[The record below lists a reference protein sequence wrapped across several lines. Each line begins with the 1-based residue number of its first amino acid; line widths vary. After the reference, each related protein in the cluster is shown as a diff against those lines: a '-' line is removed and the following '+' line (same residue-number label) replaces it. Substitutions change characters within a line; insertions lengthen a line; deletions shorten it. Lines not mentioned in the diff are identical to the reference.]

1 MIKTCRRSVLFGP
14 NGDPWTKNSTNFDVT
29 MGSLDGAEISE
40 LIGLFML
47 SEIKKIDGLNQ
58 CNNGLYRDDGL
69 ILLEKCPGP
78 KRDRIIKNLHK
89 LFKDHGLKITIATA
103 GPVANFLDVTLDL
116 SDGTYKP
123 FRKPNDTP
131 VYINAAS
138 NHPPSILKHIPKM
151 VERRLNNISCNEAV
165 FNTAKPLYE
174 DALRRSGFDSTL
186 TYDKGGPTQRRKRR
200 RKITWFNPPFC
211 QSIDTN
217 ISKKFLLLVDKH
229 FTPDHQL
236 RKIFN
241 RNTLKVS
248 PRCMPNIDSAIKSHN
263 NRLLKSSNEDKRT
276 CNCRKNDTC
285 PVEGHCLE
293 EGIIYEATVK
303 SNTEEKKYVGLTE
316 GTFKRRLYGH
326 RQSFKNSSLR
336 NATELSKY
344 IWNVKEREEEY
355 ELTWSIIDRAPPYK
369 GTPSKCKLCLLE
381 KFHILTRD
389 DLLNRRSELVSK
401 CRHRRAYLIGSIK

>member
-1 MIKTCRRSVLFGP
+1 MGTSEVLKWYEATRTNGAQFIQYVIEAYYPSIAEPLLDKAIDFASAYHKITEEQRKMIKTCRRSVLFGP
-14 NGDPWTKNSTNFDVT
+14 NGEPWTKNSTNFDVT

-58 CNNGLYRDDGL
+58 CNNGMYRDDGL
-69 ILLEKCPGP
+69 ILLEKCPGL

-103 GPVANFLDVTLDL
+103 GPAANFLDVTLDL

-123 FRKPNDTP
+123 FRKPNDIP

-165 FNTAKPLYE
+165 FNNAKPLYE
-174 DALRRSGFDSTL
+174 DALRRSGIDSKL
-186 TYDKGGPTQRRKRR
+186 TYDNGNPTQRKKRR

-211 QSIDTN
+211 QSIDMN

-241 RNTLKVS
+241 RNTLKVL

-263 NRLLKSSNEDKRT
+263 NGLLKSSNEDKRT
-276 CNCRKNDTC
+276 CNCRK
-285 PVEGHCLE
+285 
-293 EGIIYEATVK
+293 
-303 SNTEEKKYVGLTE
+303 
-316 GTFKRRLYGH
+316 KR
-326 RQSFKNSSLR
+326 
-336 NATELSKY
+336 
-344 IWNVKEREEEY
+344 
-355 ELTWSIIDRAPPYK
+355 
-369 GTPSKCKLCLLE
+369 
-381 KFHILTRD
+381 
-389 DLLNRRSELVSK
+389 
-401 CRHRRAYLIGSIK
+401 YLPR